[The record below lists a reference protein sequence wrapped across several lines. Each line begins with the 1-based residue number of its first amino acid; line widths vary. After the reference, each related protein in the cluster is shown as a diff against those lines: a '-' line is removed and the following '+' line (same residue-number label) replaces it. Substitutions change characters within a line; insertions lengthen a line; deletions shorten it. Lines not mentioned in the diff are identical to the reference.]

1 MIARPESQRI
11 VITGVGLT
19 APGANNLAQFRA
31 NLLAGASG
39 VRKYE
44 IRYVGDTVAGTCDFD
59 ELRHQTK
66 KDVRRG
72 TRAGS
77 IGVYCSREAIA
88 DSGLDWPNVDK
99 MNVGIYVGVTEHG
112 NVETE
117 NEIFQLK
124 SFDYDTKFWSHH
136 HNPRTVANNP
146 AGEIS
151 LNLGITGPHYTIGAA
166 CAAGNAGLIQG
177 AQMLLLGECDVALAG
192 GVSES
197 IHTFGIFASFK
208 AQGALAS
215 HDDPTKASRPFDADR
230 NGIVVAEGGCM
241 YVLERMSDAR
251 DRGAKIYGEI
261 AGWAINSDASDFVL
275 PNPDRQAQCIAAA
288 MKRAGV
294 TADDVD
300 IVSTHATGTASG
312 DVQECQALR
321 KVFGGSS
328 RTRFNNTKSF
338 IGHAMGAAGALEL
351 AGNLPGL
358 RRRRVPSH
366 DQPRSPR
373 PRMPPGRP
381 DRRPAVR
388 NEAGR
393 LHPEQFIWYA
403 GNQFG
408 GDCEASV
415 TEITEQTP

>member
-31 NLLAGASG
+31 NLLAGTSG

-44 IRYVGDTVAGTCDFD
+44 IRYVGDTVAGTCDFE

-88 DSGLDWPNVDK
+88 DAGLDWPNIDK
-99 MNVGIYVGVTEHG
+99 MNVGVYVGVTEHG

-117 NEIFQLK
+117 NEIYQLK

-151 LNLGITGPHYTIGAA
+151 LSLGITGPHYTIGAA
-166 CAAGNAGLIQG
+166 CAAGNAGVVQG

-208 AQGALAS
+208 AQ
-215 HDDPTKASRPFDADR
+215 
-230 NGIVVAEGGCM
+230 
-241 YVLERMSDAR
+241 AR
-251 DRGAKIYGEI
+251 WPRTTIPPKPRAPSTPI
-261 AGWAINSDASDFVL
+261 A
-275 PNPDRQAQCIAAA
+275 
-288 MKRAGV
+288 
-294 TADDVD
+294 
-300 IVSTHATGTASG
+300 TASWWP
-312 DVQECQALR
+312 
-321 KVFGGSS
+321 K
-328 RTRFNNTKSF
+328 
-338 IGHAMGAAGALEL
+338 GAACMCWSG
-351 AGNLPGL
+351 
-358 RRRRVPSH
+358 
-366 DQPRSPR
+366 
-373 PRMPPGRP
+373 
-381 DRRPAVR
+381 
-388 NEAGR
+388 
-393 LHPEQFIWYA
+393 
-403 GNQFG
+403 
-408 GDCEASV
+408 
-415 TEITEQTP
+415 